1 MQTHLQVSYGWVR
14 NRSLTDA
21 GNTTKRV
28 PFVEQTVEITQVGDR
43 HSIDAVLRLIQPR
56 DDGFGLT
63 LVDEAEIVALTAA
76 APTDSLVKDG
86 RRRLA
91 FWSEDEL
98 VGYVA
103 YHTKSGDLAARSTH
117 LDACLTQLASV
128 DDPPQRV
135 WIRGVAPGDWQ
146 HLTSYG
152 TVARRLAVCAR
163 TLPRAAGSQIE
174 RDDVTVRAFVAGQ
187 DDANVVAVLAR
198 AYAGTPD
205 GTWDEAQFAQ
215 RQDYP
220 WFRASD
226 LLLAED
232 ANGTVLGLHWLKR
245 RDATTGEVYNLAVDP
260 AHAGR
265 GVGAWLLAQGLDH
278 LYANGLTQVVL
289 WVDAENHPAV
299 TLYTGAGFVVH
310 TLDVELELAVL

>member
-1 MQTHLQVSYGWVR
+1 M
-14 NRSLTDA
+14 
-21 GNTTKRV
+21 
-28 PFVEQTVEITQVGDR
+28 EQTVEITQVGDR
-43 HSIDAVLRLIQPR
+43 QSIDAVLRLIQPA
-56 DDGFGLT
+56 DDSFGLT

-76 APTDSLVKDG
+76 ARSGELPRDG
-86 RRRLA
+86 LSRLI
-91 FWSEDEL
+91 FRSNGQL

-103 YHTKSGDLAARSTH
+103 YNSSSGDLAASSPH
-117 LDACLTQLASV
+117 LDACLAQLASV
-128 DDPPQRV
+128 DKAPTRV

-146 HLTSYG
+146 SLATYG

-163 TLPRAAGSQIE
+163 TLPVAASSQIG

-187 DDANVVAVLAR
+187 DDARVVAVLAR

-205 GTWDEAQFAQ
+205 GTWDEEQFAK
-215 RQDYP
+215 RQNYP
-220 WFRASD
+220 WFRTSD

-232 ANGTVLGLHWLKR
+232 ADGTVLGLHWLKR

-265 GVGAWLLAQGLDH
+265 GIGALLLAKGLEH

-289 WVDAENHPAV
+289 WVDADNHPAV

-310 TLDVELELAVL
+310 TLDVELELAKP